1 MKSKKIFLSFWK
13 FVSYAAK
20 DFYLLSVPYWGI
32 DKKQEAFVE
41 KVFTLQR
48 ISVRKPKNIRLLQQA
63 IACFDDTQAYKQLF
77 LLFYPSLVPFAVS
90 IIKSKEL
97 AEEIVSDV
105 FIKIWEKRHQL
116 DKVENLSYYLF
127 TAVKNKCLNQ
137 LYDVRNREGL
147 DINDAV
153 FEFKSLYHD
162 PEQKLISAETIGK
175 IQKAI
180 QDLPPRCRLIFK
192 LVKEEGL
199 KYKEVA
205 ELLQL
210 SVKTVENQMSLAFKK
225 IGTAIDFKLRHLTN
239 VFSKN

>member
-1 MKSKKIFLSFWK
+1 M
-13 FVSYAAK
+13 
-20 DFYLLSVPYWGI
+20 
-32 DKKQEAFVE
+32 
-41 KVFTLQR
+41 
-48 ISVRKPKNIRLLQQA
+48 RKPENIRLLQQA
-63 IACFDDTQAYKQLF
+63 IACFDDAQAYKQLF

-105 FIKIWEKRHQL
+105 FIKIWQKRQQL
-116 DKVENLSYYLF
+116 DKVENLSFYLF
-127 TAVKNKCLNQ
+127 TAVKNKCLTRLNNSKNKAE
-137 LYDVRNREGL
+137 V
-147 DINDAV
+147 DITDIS
-153 FEFKSLYHD
+153 FEFKSIYHD
-162 PEQKLISAETIGK
+162 PEQKMISAEMINQ
-175 IQKAI
+175 IHKAI
-180 QDLPPRCRLIFK
+180 QELPPRCKLIFK

-225 IGTAIDFKLRHLTN
+225 IGTAINFKLHNLTT

>member
-1 MKSKKIFLSFWK
+1 M
-13 FVSYAAK
+13 
-20 DFYLLSVPYWGI
+20 
-32 DKKQEAFVE
+32 
-41 KVFTLQR
+41 
-48 ISVRKPKNIRLLQQA
+48 RKTENIRLLQQA

-77 LLFYPSLVPFAVS
+77 LLFYPSLVLFASS
-90 IIKSKEL
+90 IIKSRQL
-97 AEEIVSDV
+97 AEEVVSDV

-116 DKVENLSYYLF
+116 DKIENLSYYLF

-137 LYDVRNREGL
+137 LYDSKSMEGI
-147 DINDAV
+147 DIHDTI

-162 PEQKLISAETIGK
+162 PEQKLISAEMINK

-205 ELLQL
+205 QLLQL

-225 IGTAIDFKLRHLTN
+225 IGTAIDFKLHHLTN
-239 VFSKN
+239 AFSKN